1 MRSHD
6 LNNAINSDSKKWR
19 GTIRAIFIL
28 SGEITL
34 APSRQRRLSR
44 RGWQHG
50 DLGAIRCSFR
60 PTAALPYG
68 KDNKGQTTVS

>member
-1 MRSHD
+1 VRSHD
-6 LNNAINSDSKKWR
+6 LNNAINSDSKKWTR
-19 GTIRAIFIL
+19 NNPRHFQFCP
-28 SGEITL
+28 GEITL

-68 KDNKGQTTVS
+68 KDN